1 MIDEKS
7 DIIIVNSYGH
17 VPKYLK
23 LCKSV
28 FIGKS
33 LLKKLEAVGGQNP
46 IEAAKFGCK
55 IYHGPYVYN
64 FKDIYQQLSKYKIT
78 EKVSDDLDLSN
89 KISFDLNNQNGVINQ
104 NVIKDIN
111 ELGNKILNKTFDEIK
126 NLTKMKMSKPK
137 FWFIKIQFYLFCCY
151 HYLFYSK
158 YWLN

>member
-126 NLTKMKMSKPK
+126 K
-137 FWFIKIQFYLFCCY
+137 FD
-151 HYLFYSK
+151 
-158 YWLN
+158 